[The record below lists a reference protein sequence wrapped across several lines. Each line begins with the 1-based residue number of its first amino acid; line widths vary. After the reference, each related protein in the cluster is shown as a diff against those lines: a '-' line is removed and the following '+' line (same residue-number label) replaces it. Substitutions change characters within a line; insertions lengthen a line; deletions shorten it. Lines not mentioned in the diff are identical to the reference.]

1 MGPGRTYKTTRY
13 LVPSS
18 LEEVGVD
25 DDDDADADAA
35 ADEETTATAEGTVE
49 DEATGVAA
57 TDEEAGAEA
66 LVSTASAEL
75 EAADVVYTTGA
86 TEVLAGV

>member
-1 MGPGRTYKTTRY
+1 M
-13 LVPSS
+13 PSS
-18 LEEVGVD
+18 LEELEVD
-25 DDDDADADAA
+25 EDADAA

-57 TDEEAGAEA
+57 TDEEAEADTGA
-66 LVSTASAEL
+66 LVSTAAAEL
-75 EAADVVYTTGA
+75 EAARLADVVYTIGA